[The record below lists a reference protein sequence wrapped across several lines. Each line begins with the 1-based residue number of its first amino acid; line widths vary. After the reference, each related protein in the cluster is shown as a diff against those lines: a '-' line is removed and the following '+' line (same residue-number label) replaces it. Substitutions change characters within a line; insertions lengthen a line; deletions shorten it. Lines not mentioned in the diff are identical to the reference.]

1 MNRIISLKIAAKIGI
16 GFGLLTL
23 ALIINALLINNVLN
37 ESRQLNQQIS
47 AVYQPSEAMLIRM
60 HDLVNNSQMLVK
72 SWVFIDKVANT
83 PDKIKL
89 TELHSTV
96 FPELKRDLAKI
107 SDQWDNKDRLE
118 YEKIGVQ
125 ITDTLFKLHQTIMNQ
140 LTSIEQYNDP
150 NVMFNIIPLISD
162 KGEIIVRTSS
172 ALQGLNKII
181 KHQQEKVLAARV
193 EMDNS
198 LKNLKNFI
206 IITCIV
212 LVISSLLLAFFT
224 ARSLV
229 VPIQYIKGI
238 LLSMSKGILPN
249 EKIKERGD
257 EIGEMSKALNQLVT
271 GLKAIS
277 GFALEIGKGNYD
289 NKFKPLSDKDV
300 LGNSLLRMR
309 DDLKTASIEET
320 KRKLEDEQ
328 RNWATTGIARFSEIL
343 RQNNDKLETLSFN
356 IISNLVKYL
365 DTNQG
370 GIFIINNNDKS
381 DIFIE
386 LVACYAYNRQ
396 KFLEK
401 RIEMGEG
408 LIGRCILEKET
419 IYLTDIPVNYVKIT
433 SGMGDSNPR
442 SLLLVPLEMNNEV
455 FGAIEVASFR
465 EIQKYQIE
473 FVEKIAES
481 IASTLSAVKINM
493 QTTKLLEQSRIQT
506 EELASQEEE
515 MRQNMEELRAT
526 QEQSSR
532 KEHDLQIALEDMQQ
546 KMKPTL
552 D

>member
-1 MNRIISLKIAAKIGI
+1 MKIAAKIGL

-23 ALIINALLINNVLN
+23 ALIINAVLINNVLN
-37 ESRQLNQQIS
+37 KSRQLNQQIS
-47 AVYQPSEAMLIRM
+47 TVYQPSEAMLIRM
-60 HDLVNNSQMLVK
+60 HDLISNSQMLVK
-72 SWVFIDKVANT
+72 SWVFIDKVTNT

-89 TELHSTV
+89 TDLHNTV
-96 FPELKRDLAKI
+96 FPQLKRDLAKI
-107 SDQWDNKDRLE
+107 TDQWDDTDRLE
-118 YEKIGVQ
+118 YEKIIVQ
-125 ITDTLFKLHQTIMNQ
+125 ISDTLFKLHHAIMYQ

-150 NVMFNIIPLISD
+150 NVMFNIIGLISD

-172 ALQGLNKII
+172 ALQGLKKII
-181 KHQQEKVLAARV
+181 KHQQENVLAARA

-212 LVISSLLLAFFT
+212 LVFTSLILAFFT

-249 EKIKERGD
+249 EKIKERSD
-257 EIGEMSKALNQLVT
+257 EIGEMSKALNQLVI

-289 NKFKPLSDKDV
+289 NKFKPLSDRDV

-309 DDLKTASIEET
+309 DDLKAATIEDA
-320 KRKLEDEQ
+320 KRKIEDEQ

-343 RQNNDKLETLSFN
+343 RQNNDKLEALSFN

-370 GIFIINNNDKS
+370 GIFIINNNDKT

-408 LIGRCILEKET
+408 LVGRCILEKET
-419 IYLTDIPVNYVKIT
+419 IYLTDIPENYVKIT

-455 FGAIEVASFR
+455 FGAIEVASFD

-515 MRQNMEELRAT
+515 MRQNLEELRAT

-532 KEHDLQIALEDMQQ
+532 KEHELQIALEDMQH
-546 KMKPTL
+546 KMKPKQT
-552 D
+552 

>member
-1 MNRIISLKIAAKIGI
+1 MKIAAKIGL

-23 ALIINALLINNVLN
+23 ALIINAVLINNVLN
-37 ESRQLNQQIS
+37 KSRQLNQQIS
-47 AVYQPSEAMLIRM
+47 TVYQPSEAMLIKM
-60 HDLVNNSQMLVK
+60 HDLISSSQMLVK

-89 TELHSTV
+89 TDLHNTV
-96 FPELKRDLAKI
+96 FPKLKRDLAKI
-107 SDQWDNKDRLE
+107 TDQWEDIDRLE
-118 YEKIGVQ
+118 YEKIVVQ
-125 ITDTLFKLHQTIMNQ
+125 ISDTLFKLHHAIIYQ

-150 NVMFNIIPLISD
+150 NVMFNIIGLISD

-172 ALQGLNKII
+172 ALLGLKKII
-181 KHQQEKVLAARV
+181 KHQQENVLAARV

-212 LVISSLLLAFFT
+212 LVFTSLILAFFT

-238 LLSMSKGILPN
+238 LLSMSKGLLPN
-249 EKIKERGD
+249 EKIKERSD
-257 EIGEMSKALNQLVT
+257 EIGEMSKALNELVI

-289 NKFKPLSDKDV
+289 TKFKPLSDRDV

-309 DDLKTASIEET
+309 DDLKAANIEDA
-320 KRKLEDEQ
+320 KRKIEDEQ

-343 RQNNDKLETLSFN
+343 RQNNDKLEALSFN

-365 DTNQG
+365 STNQG
-370 GIFIINNNDKS
+370 GIFIINNNDKT

-401 RIEMGEG
+401 RIETGEG
-408 LIGRCILEKET
+408 LVGRCILEKET
-419 IYLTDIPVNYVKIT
+419 IYLTDVPENYVKIT
-433 SGMGDSNPR
+433 SGMGDANPR

-455 FGAIEVASFR
+455 FGAIEVASFD
-465 EIQKYQIE
+465 EIHKYQIE

-515 MRQNMEELRAT
+515 MRQNLEELRAT

-532 KEHDLQIALEDMQQ
+532 KEHDLQIALEDMQD
-546 KMKPTL
+546 KLKPKPA
-552 D
+552 

>member
-1 MNRIISLKIAAKIGI
+1 MNRIISMKIATKIGI

-37 ESRQLNQQIS
+37 KSRKLNQQIS
-47 AVYQPSEAMLIRM
+47 AVYQPSEGMLIRM
-60 HDLVNNSQMLVK
+60 HDLISNSQMLIK

-83 PDKIKL
+83 PDKMRL
-89 TELHSTV
+89 TEFHNTV
-96 FPELKRDLAKI
+96 FPELKRDLFKI
-107 SDQWDNKDRLE
+107 TDQWDDNDRIE
-118 YEKIGVQ
+118 CEKICIQ
-125 ITDTLFKLHQTIMNQ
+125 ITDTLFRLHHTIMDQ
-140 LTSIEQYNDP
+140 LTNIEQYNDP
-150 NVMFNIIPLISD
+150 SVMFNIIPLISD
-162 KGEIIVRTSS
+162 KGEIITRTSS
-172 ALQGLNKII
+172 ILQGLKIMI
-181 KHQQEKVLAARV
+181 KHQQEKVLAARF
-193 EMDNS
+193 EMDHS
-198 LKNLKNFI
+198 LKSLKNFI
-206 IITCIV
+206 IFTCIF

-229 VPIQYIKGI
+229 VPIEYIKGI

-249 EKIKERGD
+249 EKIEERGD
-257 EIGEMSKALNQLVT
+257 EIGEMSRALNELVT

-277 GFALEIGKGNYD
+277 GFALEIGRGNYD
-289 NKFKPLSDKDV
+289 NKFKPLSNKDV

-309 DDLKTASIEET
+309 DDLKTASIEEA

-343 RQNNDKLETLSFN
+343 RQNNDKLEALSFN

-365 DTNQG
+365 NTNQG
-370 GIFIINNNDKS
+370 GIFIINNNDSS

-401 RIEMGEG
+401 RISMGEG
-408 LIGRCILEKET
+408 LLGRCIQEKET
-419 IYLTDIPVNYVKIT
+419 IYLTDIPQGYVKIN
-433 SGMGDSNPR
+433 SGMGDSTPR
-442 SLLLVPLEMNNEV
+442 SLLIVPLEMNNEV
-455 FGAIEVASFR
+455 FGAIEIASFQ

-493 QTTKLLEQSRIQT
+493 QTTKLLEQSRVQT
-506 EELASQEEE
+506 EEMAAQEEE

-526 QEQSSR
+526 QEQSER
-532 KEHDLQIALEDMQQ
+532 KEHDLKVALEDLQQ
-546 KMKPTL
+546 KINPH
-552 D
+552 

>member
-1 MNRIISLKIAAKIGI
+1 MKIAAKIGL

-23 ALIINALLINNVLN
+23 ALIINAVLINNVLN
-37 ESRQLNQQIS
+37 KSRQLNQQIS
-47 AVYQPSEAMLIRM
+47 TVYQPSEAMLIKM
-60 HDLVNNSQMLVK
+60 HDLISSSQMLVK

-89 TELHSTV
+89 TDLHNTV

-107 SDQWDNKDRLE
+107 TDQWEDIDRLE
-118 YEKIGVQ
+118 YEKIIVQ
-125 ITDTLFKLHQTIMNQ
+125 ISDTLFKLHHDIMYQ

-150 NVMFNIIPLISD
+150 NVMFNIIGLISD

-172 ALQGLNKII
+172 ALQGLKKII
-181 KHQQEKVLAARV
+181 KHQQENVMAARV

-212 LVISSLLLAFFT
+212 LVFTSLILAFFT

-249 EKIKERGD
+249 EKIKERSD
-257 EIGEMSKALNQLVT
+257 EIGEMSKALNELVI

-289 NKFKPLSDKDV
+289 TKFKPLSDRDV

-309 DDLKTASIEET
+309 DDLKAANIEDA
-320 KRKLEDEQ
+320 KRKIEDEQ

-343 RQNNDKLETLSFN
+343 RQNNDKLEALSFN

-401 RIEMGEG
+401 RIETGEG
-408 LIGRCILEKET
+408 LVGRCILEKET
-419 IYLTDIPVNYVKIT
+419 IYLTDIPENYVKIT

-455 FGAIEVASFR
+455 FGAIEVASFD

-515 MRQNMEELRAT
+515 MRQNLEELRAT

-532 KEHDLQIALEDMQQ
+532 KEHDLQIALEDMQD
-546 KMKPTL
+546 KMKPKPA
-552 D
+552 